1 MFQVRTLDIR
11 RMLQAAAALSL
22 VAAFSMVSGRASAQD
37 DYRIRGVR
45 PEVHFSVG
53 GHGDLGAGFRVDIP
67 IVPEGFLRNKRD
79 DFALSP
85 GMDIQF
91 YDLDRGDPDDD
102 DDHDGDSVLLI
113 PQLAAQWN
121 IYFPRAGWSIF
132 PEAGVAVVIGDWA
145 GKDDVHADPLGAF
158 GARKHFNSRTALLL
172 RAGWPTG
179 FQIGVAF

>member
-1 MFQVRTLDIR
+1 LPQVRTFDLR
-11 RMLQAAAALSL
+11 CTLRAAALLGSL
-22 VAAFSMVSGRASAQD
+22 FVLTVPNEKASAQD
-37 DYRIRGVR
+37 DYRIRAVR

-85 GMDIQF
+85 GMDVQF
-91 YDLDRGDPDDD
+91 YDFDHDAGPDDD
-102 DDHDGDSVLLI
+102 GDRVLLI

-121 IYFPRAGWSIF
+121 IYFPHAGWSIF
-132 PEAGVAVVIGDWA
+132 PEAGVAIVVGDWD
-145 GKDDVHADPLGAF
+145 GDDDVHVDPLGAF
-158 GARKHFNSRTALLL
+158 GARKHFNSRNALLL

-179 FQIGVAF
+179 FQIGVTF

>member
-1 MFQVRTLDIR
+1 LLHFRTFDIR
-11 RMLQAAAALSL
+11 CALRTAAVLALITPFTIL
-22 VAAFSMVSGRASAQD
+22 GGRASAQD
-37 DYRIRGVR
+37 DDYRIRTVR
-45 PEVHFSVG
+45 PEVHFSLG

-91 YDLDRGDPDDD
+91 YDLGHDNDGDDD
-102 DDHDGDSVLLI
+102 DGDGVLFI

-132 PEAGVAVVIGDWA
+132 PEAGVAIVVGDWA
-145 GKDDVHADPLGAF
+145 GNDDVHADPLVAF

-172 RAGWPTG
+172 RGGWPTG
-179 FQIGVAF
+179 FQVGVAF